1 MKTSLG
7 NGSWKIEM
15 GMVQK
20 MQEIRYS
27 GWENFLYYKIP
38 YKFYKILV
46 FLRL

>member
-7 NGSWKIEM
+7 EGSWKIEM

-27 GWENFLYYKIP
+27 GLGKLTMRYHTS
-38 YKFYKILV
+38 
-46 FLRL
+46 